1 MSQDYSNF
9 IHPNHFMIFVEAAQ
23 KFNCHIL
30 LRQTGRASLSWVGK
44 RGYTGKRADMKA
56 KTANLNFGRHSVA
69 GLVCSPLLRPEVF
82 TPDRLPSALNEWQKS
97 YHVITVPNGKT
108 GFDDNSQPRGC
119 LTPYIVQTN
128 PNHKHYGCV
137 ALVEMGLLRPRYV
150 HGDYDLYAII
160 AAKQAFDPT
169 NIPIRRSTLGSTM
182 APDRLGLQERLNMQ
196 VPNLEGPLSFQVATY
211 INTRIAGTSPDLLG
225 ALMVNHGEQVN
236 IGAEG
241 HTFEPVLAIM
251 PKQVNNQWARI
262 LATRKDHEQ
271 FYREILVS

>member
-1 MSQDYSNF
+1 MGQDYNNF
-9 IHPNHFMIFVEAAQ
+9 IHPNHFMAFVAAAQ
-23 KFNCHIL
+23 KFNCYIL
-30 LRQTGRASLSWVGK
+30 LRETGRASLSWVGK

-56 KTANLNFGRHSVA
+56 KTANLNFGHHSVA

-82 TPDRLPSALNEWQKS
+82 TPDRLPSALKEWQKS
-97 YHVITVPNGKT
+97 CHLITVPSGKT
-108 GFDDNSQPRGC
+108 GFDDNTQPRGC

-137 ALVEMGLLRPRYV
+137 ALVEMGLLTPRYV

-160 AAKQAFDPT
+160 SAEQAFDLTDIPT
-169 NIPIRRSTLGSTM
+169 RRSTLGSTM
-182 APDRLGLQERLNMQ
+182 APDELGLQERLNMQ
-196 VPNLEGPLSFQVATY
+196 VLNLEGPLSFQVATY

-236 IGAEG
+236 IPKG
-241 HTFEPVLAIM
+241 HTFEAVLAFM
-251 PKQVNNQWARI
+251 PKQVNNQWARV
-262 LATRKDHEQ
+262 LATRRDHEQ